1 MFITF
6 EGIDGCGKTTQIRL
20 ISDFIK
26 NLKYGIILVREPGS
40 TPISEKIRQLLLEKD
55 NVMSPEAEAYLY
67 AASRAELVKKVIRP
81 ALKEGNIVICDRF
94 LDSSLVYQGI
104 GRGLGLQAVYELNA
118 MAVGELKPDL
128 TVLLDIDPIVARSRL
143 KGRDRLENEQLDF
156 YNKVREGYLYL
167 ARREPERIKVVDGG
181 RGVKEVFEDVL
192 SIIKKSIGRDLL

>member
-26 NLKYGIILVREPGS
+26 NLKYDIILVREPGG
-40 TPISEKIRQLLLEKD
+40 TPISEKIREILLEKD

-67 AASRAELVKKVIRP
+67 AASRAELVRKVIRP
-81 ALKEGNIVICDRF
+81 ALKEGTIVICDRF

-156 YNKVREGYLYL
+156 YNRVREGYLYL
-167 ARREPERIKVVDGG
+167 AQREPERIKVVDGG
-181 RGVKEVFEDVL
+181 RSIQEVFGDVL

>member
-40 TPISEKIRQLLLEKD
+40 TPISEKIRELLLEKD

-104 GRGLGLQAVYELNA
+104 GRGLGLQAVYELNV

-192 SIIKKSIGRDLL
+192 SIIKKSIGRELL

>member
-192 SIIKKSIGRDLL
+192 SIIKKSIGRELL